1 MWLKQEGGGP
11 CRVLFLVSP
20 LIASRCQSS
29 LGCLFQHNVQQSSP
43 RPWHLLPFASALPS
57 FLPLLCWCSWLLASL
72 HPSLPPSLFSWP
84 ESQRKAGRWAATQT
98 TSWANKGPVYSVSKT
113 KGQSFS
119 FTLQCLSLLKKTK
132 RKEQRKCKGAA
143 PGAGSPSFAPASF
156 LCAGILFS
164 PPSPV
169 IIWPP

>member
-1 MWLKQEGGGP
+1 MQGFIPCFSPDCIQVSIQPWL
-11 CRVLFLVSP
+11 P
-20 LIASRCQSS
+20 LSTQCAAKLPTALAPSAICQCSS
-29 LGCLFQHNVQQSSP
+29 F
-43 RPWHLLPFASALPS
+43 LPS
-57 FLPLLCWCSWLLASL
+57 FAVLVLMAAGKSASF
-72 HPSLPPSLFSWP
+72 PPSLFSWP

-113 KGQSFS
+113 KRQSFS